1 MILRMLKKHKTK
13 INIIITVLTYSLLT
27 SFGINPN
34 PEASIIGTWISEED
48 HNYKMVFN
56 GNTCSWVYSGQPTT
70 TYSFT
75 LSNSSPQCGEVVPVT
90 TESNYLKLVNVN
102 NNSDTM
108 CYEVYSLSETTLT
121 LRPID
126 KSGFLV
132 FNRQP

>member
-1 MILRMLKKHKTK
+1 
-13 INIIITVLTYSLLT
+13 
-27 SFGINPN
+27 
-34 PEASIIGTWISEED
+34 
-48 HNYKMVFN
+48 MVFS
-56 GNTCSWVYSGQPTT
+56 GNTCAWIYSGQPTT

-90 TESNYLKLVNVN
+90 TASNYLKLVNVN

>member
-1 MILRMLKKHKTK
+1 MKTK
-13 INIIITVLTYSLLT
+13 IISIVIVVIFSFLT
-27 SFGINPN
+27 SFTTKQNQD
-34 PEASIIGTWISEED
+34 ASIIGTWISQED
-48 HNYKMVFN
+48 NNYKLVFN
-56 GNTCSWVYSGQPTT
+56 GNTCAWIYSGQPTT

-121 LRPID
+121 LRPIE
-126 KSGFLV
+126 KSGFLI

>member
-1 MILRMLKKHKTK
+1 MKNIQQKIKFSFVILTCS
-13 INIIITVLTYSLLT
+13 ILT
-27 SFGINPN
+27 SFTVIMNQ
-34 PEASIIGTWISEED
+34 EASIIGSWISEED

-90 TESNYLKLVNVN
+90 TASNYLKLVNVN

>member
-1 MILRMLKKHKTK
+1 MKRIRG
-13 INIIITVLTYSLLT
+13 VLVAVVIFSLLT
-27 SFGINPN
+27 SFTMRSNQ
-34 PEASIIGTWISEED
+34 EASIMGTWISEGD
-48 HNYKMVFN
+48 SSYKMVFN

-75 LSNSSPQCGEVVPVT
+75 LSNSSPQCGEVVPIT

-102 NNSDTM
+102 NNTDTM
-108 CYEVYSLSETTLT
+108 CYEIYSLSATKLT

-126 KSGFLV
+126 KSGFLI

>member
-1 MILRMLKKHKTK
+1 MKRIRGFLVAVV
-13 INIIITVLTYSLLT
+13 IFPLLT
-27 SFGINPN
+27 SLTIRQNQ
-34 PEASIIGTWISEED
+34 EASIIGSWISEED
-48 HNYKMVFN
+48 HNYKMVFS
-56 GNTCSWVYSGQPTT
+56 GNTCAWIYSGQPTT

-90 TESNYLKLVNVN
+90 TASNYLKLVNVN

-126 KSGFLV
+126 KSGFMI
-132 FNRQP
+132 FNRQT

>member
-1 MILRMLKKHKTK
+1 MKRIRG
-13 INIIITVLTYSLLT
+13 VLVAIVIFPLLT
-27 SFGINPN
+27 SFTMRPIQ
-34 PEASIIGTWISEED
+34 EASIIGSWISEKD
-48 HNYKMVFN
+48 HNYKMVFS
-56 GNTCSWVYSGQPTT
+56 GNTCTWIYSGQPTS

-90 TESNYLKLVNVN
+90 TASNYLKLVNVN

-132 FNRQP
+132 FNR

>member
-1 MILRMLKKHKTK
+1 MKNIQQKIKLSFVILTCS
-13 INIIITVLTYSLLT
+13 ILT
-27 SFGINPN
+27 SFTVIMNQ
-34 PEASIIGTWISEED
+34 EASIIGSWISEED
-48 HNYKMVFN
+48 HNYKMVFS
-56 GNTCSWVYSGQPTT
+56 GNTCAWIYSGQPTT

-90 TESNYLKLVNVN
+90 TASNYLKLVNVN